1 VTLQV
6 PTLQIADI
14 DLPPQVERLRELA
27 YDLWWSFNAK
37 ASRLFAW
44 IDPEHW
50 RRYHNPV
57 ELLINVDPSKWAG
70 LLSDP
75 EFLEACQQAF
85 ESLDASRSSR
95 KFMDDQPGLLPGPVA
110 YFSMEFGLHE
120 SLGMYSGGLGVLA
133 GDHCKAASDLG
144 LPLFGVGLL
153 YRSGYFRQTVDID
166 GFQQHIYPDYDFA
179 RLPVQP
185 VQSPNG
191 GPLTVPVDLP
201 GRVVHALVWVARV
214 GGVHVFFLDT
224 DIPLNDPSD
233 KAITGL
239 LYVRGREM
247 RLAQEIVLGVGG
259 VRAIRAL
266 GIQPAVW
273 HMNEGHVATLTLER
287 IRERVMRG
295 ESFHDACASVRRNTV
310 FTTHTP
316 VPAGNEVFDLDLVR
330 RHLEPWSRDTGVPAD
345 EVTSLGVQDGQF
357 NMTTFAIRL
366 AASTN
371 GVSELHGQVSSGM
384 WKHLYPKET
393 ASPIF
398 AITNGVHTETWIGP
412 EMRAYLARELDAD
425 WGSLLLNPE
434 AWGKLHEASDEGLVA
449 ARRAQK
455 ERLVRYVRERV
466 RRQAA
471 REGSGPSELRRIETL
486 LDPSALTIGFARRFA
501 TYKRAVLLLQDFDRA
516 RALLLDPRRPVQLIF
531 AGKAHPAD
539 RAGQEYIRQL
549 AVLSRGELAGRIVF
563 LEDYDIDMARMLV
576 QGVDVW
582 LNTPRKPQEAS
593 GTSGQKAAI
602 NGALNLSIADGWWA
616 EGFNGENGFLIDG
629 GEATLQEPVPG
640 EGPEDPATA
649 LSQAYAKM
657 EETQDQLDSQA
668 LYRELETRVIPFFFG
683 GSTPGTS
690 AEWTRMMKASIATI
704 APRFSARRMARDY
717 ALRVYGPAARN

>member
-1 VTLQV
+1 VTLEIS
-6 PTLQIADI
+6 TLQIADI
-14 DLPPQVERLRELA
+14 DLPPAVERLRDLA
-27 YDLWWSFNAK
+27 YDLWWSFNPK

-57 ELLINVDPSKWAG
+57 ELLINVDPHMWVP
-70 LLSDP
+70 LLQDP
-75 EFLEACQQAF
+75 EFLEAYRQAV
-85 ESLDASRSSR
+85 ESLDASRSAHR
-95 KFMDDQPGLLPGPVA
+95 FMDEAPGFLPGPVA

-133 GDHCKAASDLG
+133 GDHCKAAADLG
-144 LPLFGVGLL
+144 VPLIGVGLL
-153 YRSGYFRQTVDID
+153 YRSGYFRQTVDAD

-179 RLPVQP
+179 RLPVRP
-185 VQSPNG
+185 VQAPGG

-224 DIPLNDPSD
+224 DIPLNDPAD
-233 KAITGL
+233 RAITGL

-266 GIQPAVW
+266 GIKPTVW
-273 HMNEGHVATLTLER
+273 HMNEGHVAMLTLER
-287 IRERVMRG
+287 VRERVMRG
-295 ESFHDACASVRRNTV
+295 EDFQDACVAVRKNTV

-316 VPAGNEVFDLDLVR
+316 VPAGNEVFSMDLVKQ
-330 RHLEPWSRDTGVPAD
+330 HLEPWSRDTGVPAD
-345 EVTSLGVQDGQF
+345 EVTAMGAHEGMF
-357 NMTTFAIRL
+357 NLTTLSIRL
-366 AASTN
+366 SSSTN
-371 GVSELHGQVSSGM
+371 GVSELHGRVSSDM
-384 WKHLYPKET
+384 WRHLWPKE
-393 ASPIF
+393 AEAPIF

-412 EMRAYLARELDAD
+412 EMRTYLARELDAD
-425 WGSLLLNPE
+425 WGSLLLDPA
-434 AWGKLHEASDEGLVA
+434 AWDRLRQASDEGLLS

-466 RRQAA
+466 RKQSA
-471 REGSGPSELRRIETL
+471 REGYGPADLRRLETL
-486 LDPSALTIGFARRFA
+486 LDPAALTIGFARRFA
-501 TYKRAVLLLQDFDRA
+501 TYKRAVLLLRDPERA
-516 RALLLDPRRPVQLIF
+516 KALLLDPLRPVQLIF

-549 AVLSRGELAGRIVF
+549 AALSRGELAGRIVF
-563 LEDYDIDMARMLV
+563 LEDYDIAMARMLV

-582 LNTPRKPQEAS
+582 LNTPRKPLEAS

-616 EGFNGENGFLIDG
+616 EGFSGDNGFVIDG
-629 GEATLQEPVPG
+629 GEATTVASSESGEDASEGTAPLDAGRLEELQ
-640 EGPEDPATA
+640 D
-649 LSQAYAKM
+649 
-657 EETQDQLDSQA
+657 DLDAQA
-668 LYRELETRVIPFFFG
+668 LYRELETRVIPYFYG
-683 GSTPGTS
+683 GPTPGAS
-690 AEWTRMMKASIATI
+690 AEWIRMMKESVATI
-704 APRFSARRMARDY
+704 APRFSARRMVRDY
-717 ALRVYGPAARN
+717 AVRVYGPASRN